1 MEQEA
6 SLASR
11 LAGWQPPRLPWA
23 RGRLPQQWGARADT
37 GPLEIRWGE
46 REPLCLRKL
55 LRGTR
60 SRATETVALPL
71 SRAKPARLPLE
82 SLCRRPQHAE
92 FGWNG
97 RACAWMWPFAL
108 RSCCGWGV
116 AHSRAPVGSGLA
128 PFLILAQPH
137 NLWLN
142 SIFFIF
148 FPPNCLPWVR
158 SLRGTV
164 RGWRAHVDR

>member
-1 MEQEA
+1 MRGEQNA
-6 SLASR
+6 LVKCDAA
-11 LAGWQPPRLPWA
+11 AGEDA
-23 RGRLPQQWGARADT
+23 RGPGRA
-37 GPLEIRWGE
+37 PVEIRWGE
-46 REPLCLRKL
+46 RWLHC
-55 LRGTR
+55 RGSCCAGRAAGRPGR
-60 SRATETVALPL
+60 SRSPF

-148 FPPNCLPWVR
+148 FAPNCLPWVR